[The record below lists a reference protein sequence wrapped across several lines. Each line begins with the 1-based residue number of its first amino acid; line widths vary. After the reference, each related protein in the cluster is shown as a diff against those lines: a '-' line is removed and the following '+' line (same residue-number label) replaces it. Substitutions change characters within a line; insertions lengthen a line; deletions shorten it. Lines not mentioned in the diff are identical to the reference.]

1 MPSIWTRAF
10 LLIGGLLMATAV
22 AAGAF
27 AAHGLSRLVAPEL
40 LAWFEIGVRY
50 QLIHGLAVVV
60 CGVVTSFT
68 TIRRVA
74 IVSGLLFI
82 LGCLLFCASLY
93 LRVLTDNASWGAL
106 APFGGA
112 SFIAGWLVLGLG
124 AWFAKPKVL

>member
-1 MPSIWTRAF
+1 MFRFF

-40 LAWFEIGVRY
+40 VTWFEIGVRY

-60 CGVVTSFT
+60 CAVLTSFT
-68 TIRRVA
+68 AIRRMAVA
-74 IVSGLLFI
+74 SGLLFI

-93 LRVLTDNASWGAL
+93 LRVLTNNSSWATL
-106 APFGGA
+106 APFGGT

-124 AWFAKPKVL
+124 AWFARPKSL